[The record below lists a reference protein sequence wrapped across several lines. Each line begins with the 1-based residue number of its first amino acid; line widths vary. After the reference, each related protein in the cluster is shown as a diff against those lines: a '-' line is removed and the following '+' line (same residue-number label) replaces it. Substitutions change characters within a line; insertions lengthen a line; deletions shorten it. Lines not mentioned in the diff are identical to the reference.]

1 MSKLLKKKSRL
12 VDTDQKKGGI
22 IRGASIVD
30 NGTVLQLA
38 TGATK
43 AKLKHWKT
51 LITNKTVSKQAKI
64 KTGLMH
70 LMMKNICGERIKS
83 PMTFQA

>member
-1 MSKLLKKKSRL
+1 MGLPFM
-12 VDTDQKKGGI
+12 
-22 IRGASIVD
+22 D
-30 NGTVLQLA
+30 NGKVLQLA

-43 AKLKHWKT
+43 AKLKRWKT

-70 LMMKNICGERIKS
+70 LMMKNIGSERITG
-83 PMTFQA
+83 PMTFPV